1 MGFYL
6 TSRQVPQLKSFPFTE
21 RALILTIAQQAM
33 PVPRRM
39 ICNLAKLV
47 PICIIFFAIVDLPGW
62 WKAVG
67 LLAAGIGYPL
77 FTQPITLNMSL
88 PYIDK
93 AVRQFEAQRADQLE
107 EEDQDEDEDTA

>member
-6 TSRQVPQLKSFPFTE
+6 TSRQVPQLKSYPFTE
-21 RALILTIAQQAM
+21 RALILSMAQQAM

-93 AVRQFEAQRADQLE
+93 AVRQFEAQRADQL
-107 EEDQDEDEDTA
+107 DDDDEDDENA